1 MKFNAMQEEADVD
14 RRIDMAGRN
23 RLENQSTYI
32 GKMAQLKQIKSK
44 QQRQQ
49 LKIRRH

>member
-1 MKFNAMQEEADVD
+1 MMKFNAIQEEADVD

-32 GKMAQLKQIKSK
+32 GNGTIETNQIKTTTPTT
-44 QQRQQ
+44 
-49 LKIRRH
+49 